1 MNAAR
6 DILIVGGGI
15 MGLSLALELS
25 RRGASVTVLCRDF
38 KQAAAHAAAG
48 MLAPQAEG
56 IPPSPMLDLCL
67 RSRALYPEWVRKLE
81 EITGV
86 ATGYWPC
93 GILSPIYRTQKSVG
107 AIHQLPLQQSQLS
120 TWLDSDAIHKF
131 QPGLGSDVIGGWW
144 YPEDAQVDN
153 RALAQALWAAAQQ
166 VGVDIR
172 EGVTV
177 EAIEQQHGKVIGVET
192 SVGLICAQ
200 HYVLAT
206 GAWSKQLLPVP
217 IYPKKGQM
225 LSVRVPS
232 PTNGQGDKGQD
243 TCTTTEDL
251 PLPRVLYGSEI
262 YIVPRQD
269 GRIVIGATSEEVGF
283 TPDNTPSGIQSLLA
297 GAIRLY
303 PELQD
308 FPIQEFWWGFRP
320 GTPDEMPIL
329 GTSTYENLTL
339 ATGHYRNG
347 ILLAPITALLLA
359 DLILQQT
366 SDPLLNYFHYSRFEG
381 L

>member
-15 MGLSLALELS
+15 IGLSLAIEL
-25 RRGASVTVLCRDF
+25 RKRGASVTVLCRDF

-48 MLAPQAEG
+48 MLAPQAES

-67 RSRALYPEWVRKLE
+67 RSRSLYPEWVRQIE
-81 EITGV
+81 DITGIT
-86 ATGYWPC
+86 TGYWPC
-93 GILSPIYRTQKSVG
+93 GILAPTYGVG
-107 AIHQLPLQQSQLS
+107 AIHELPVQKPGVS
-120 TWLDSDAIHKF
+120 TWLDRDAIHQF

-177 EAIEQQHGKVIGVET
+177 EAIEQQQRQVIGVQT
-192 SVGLICAQ
+192 SAGLICAQ

-206 GAWSKQLLPVP
+206 GAWSNQLLPVP

-232 PTNGQGDKGQD
+232 PTNGQGDNGQD
-243 TCTTTEDL
+243 ARTTREDL
-251 PLPRVLYGSEI
+251 PLQRVLYGSEI

-297 GAIRLY
+297 RAIHLY
-303 PELQD
+303 PQLQD

-320 GTPDEMPIL
+320 ATPDEMPIL
-329 GTSTYENLTL
+329 GTSAYENLTL

-359 DLILQQT
+359 ELILQQKP
-366 SDPLLNYFHYSRFEG
+366 DPLLNYFHYSRFEVI
-381 L
+381 